1 MNLAETI
8 KKADSVVVTTIVNED
23 EYNVEITK
31 SAALKIVTIAGA
43 FFSVMSDTNNF
54 YANESR
60 HSQVAYYNDANNVV
74 YLGR

>member
-31 SAALKIVTIAGA
+31 SAALEIVTIAGA

-54 YANESR
+54 SANDIDDAW
-60 HSQVAYYNDANNVV
+60 VAASGNTIRIDTHN
-74 YLGR
+74 